1 MQMNSEILSAEEEL
15 ELINKYT
22 RTPLT
27 KDDVYTFTVT
37 LCDNE
42 IDRDFE
48 CFSVKS
54 LEKLK
59 ELFIGKTGIA
69 DHSMRSEDQSARI
82 YYCYIESDPQKK
94 TSKGETYTALK
105 ARAYT
110 LRTES
115 NKDFIASIDGGIKKE
130 VSIGCAVSKITCS
143 VCGKNMKVHRCEHI
157 RGKTYK
163 GAVCHGILE
172 NPTDAY
178 EWSFVAVPAQR
189 NAGVT
194 KSFLPKEEKT
204 VDTAKIIKS
213 MTEDNSITAQKAQEL
228 SDYIEKLEGLA
239 KQAQCYKEHLT
250 KDISRFAGIIMPRVN
265 TKQFTE
271 NCMEMDIDSLK
282 KLRDDM
288 KKQAGE
294 ILPVSTQLKSSVSKN
309 IRNNNDF
316 II

>member
-1 MQMNSEILSAEEEL
+1 MNSEILSAEKEL

-22 RTPLT
+22 RASLT
-27 KDDVYTFTVT
+27 AEDVYTFTVT

-48 CFSVKS
+48 CFSIKS
-54 LEKLK
+54 LEKLRD
-59 ELFIGKTGIA
+59 LFIGKTGIA

-82 YYCYIESDPQKK
+82 YHCYIESDPQKK
-94 TSKGETYTALK
+94 TSKGEAYTALK

-110 LRTES
+110 LRTDS
-115 NKDFIASIDGGIKKE
+115 NSDFIASIDGGIRKE
-130 VSIGCAVSKITCS
+130 VSIGCAVSKVTCS
-143 VCGKNMKVHRCEHI
+143 ICGKNMKTHSCEHI
-157 RGKTYK
+157 KGKTYK
-163 GAVCHGILE
+163 GKLCHGILE

-194 KSFLPKEEKT
+194 KSFLPGEEKT

-213 MTEDNSITAQKAQEL
+213 MTEDNSITAERAKEL
-228 SDYIEKLEGLA
+228 SDYIESLEELA
-239 KQAQCYKEHLT
+239 KQAQSYKEHLT
-250 KDISRFAGIIMPRVN
+250 KDIARFAGIIMPKVN
-265 TKQFTE
+265 TKQFAE
-271 NCMEMDIDSLK
+271 NCRAMDIDALK

-288 KKQAGE
+288 EKQAGE
-294 ILPVSTQLKSSVSKN
+294 IFPVSTQLKSSAAKA
-309 IRNNNDF
+309 RGNNNDF

>member
-1 MQMNSEILSAEEEL
+1 MNSEISSAEKEL

-27 KDDVYTFTVT
+27 ADDVYTFTVT

-54 LEKLK
+54 LEKLR

-82 YYCYIESDPQKK
+82 YYCYLESDPQKK
-94 TSKGETYTALK
+94 TSKGEIYTALK

-110 LRTES
+110 LRTEG
-115 NKDFIASIDGGIKKE
+115 NKDFIASVDGGIRKE
-130 VSIGCAVSKITCS
+130 VSIGCAVSKVICS
-143 VCGKNMKVHRCEHI
+143 ICGKNMKEHRCEHI
-157 RGKTYK
+157 KGKTYS
-163 GAVCHGILE
+163 GSLCHGILE

-194 KSFLPKEEKT
+194 KSFLPREEKT
-204 VDTAKIIKS
+204 VDAAKIIKS
-213 MTEDNSITAQKAQEL
+213 MTQDNSINAEQAKEL
-228 SDYIEKLEGLA
+228 SDYIEGLEELA

-250 KDISRFAGIIMPRVN
+250 KDISRFAGIIMPKVN

-271 NCMEMDIDSLK
+271 NCMNMDIDSLK

-288 KKQAGE
+288 QKQAGE
-294 ILPVSTQLKSSVSKN
+294 ILPVSSQIRAAATNKSHKN
-309 IRNNNDF
+309 TDF

>member
-1 MQMNSEILSAEEEL
+1 MNKEILSPEKEL
-15 ELINKYT
+15 ELINSYT

-27 KDDVYTFTVT
+27 AADVYTFTVT

-82 YYCYIESDPQKK
+82 YHCYIEADPQKK

-110 LRTES
+110 LKTEG
-115 NKDFIASIDGGIKKE
+115 NKDFIASIDGGIRKE
-130 VSIGCAVSKITCS
+130 VSIGCAVSKVICS
-143 VCGKNMKVHRCEHI
+143 VCGKNMKEHRCEHAK
-157 RGKTYK
+157 GKTYK
-163 GAVCHGILE
+163 GKLCHGILE

-194 KSFLPKEEKT
+194 KSFSLKEEHKMNSSEI
-204 VDTAKIIKS
+204 VKWF
-213 MTEDNSITAQKAQEL
+213 TEDSSLTAEKAKEL
-228 SDYIEKLEGLA
+228 SDYIEKLEELA

-250 KDISRFAGIIMPRVN
+250 KDISRFARIIMPKVD

-271 NCMEMDIDSLK
+271 NCAEMDLDSLK

-288 KKQAGE
+288 QKQAGE
-294 ILPVSTQLKSSVSKN
+294 IFPASSQ
-309 IRNNNDF
+309 IRASASHKAHNNNDF

>member
-1 MQMNSEILSAEEEL
+1 MNNEILSSEKEL
-15 ELINKYT
+15 ELINNYT

-27 KDDVYTFTVT
+27 ADDVYTFTVT

-54 LEKLK
+54 LEKLRS
-59 ELFIGKTGIA
+59 LFEGKTGIA
-69 DHSMRSEDQSARI
+69 DHSMLSKDQTARI
-82 YYCYIESDPQKK
+82 YYCFIESDPTKK

-105 ARAYT
+105 AKAYT
-110 LRTES
+110 LKNES
-115 NKDFIASIDGGIKKE
+115 NKDLIEAIDGGIKKE
-130 VSIGCAVSKITCS
+130 VSIGCAVSRVTCS
-143 VCGKNMKVHRCEHI
+143 ICGKNMKTHRCEHI
-157 RGKTYK
+157 KGKTYK
-163 GAVCHGILE
+163 GKLCYGILE
-172 NPTDAY
+172 DPTDAY

-194 KSFLPKEEKT
+194 KSFSPKEEIRMNSS
-204 VDTAKIIKS
+204 DIIKWV
-213 MTEDNSITAQKAQEL
+213 TEDSSVTTEKAKEL
-228 SDYIEKLEGLA
+228 NDYITKLEELA

-250 KDISRFAGIIMPRVN
+250 KDISRFARIIMPKVD

-271 NCMEMDIDSLK
+271 NCMDMDLDSLR

-294 ILPVSTQLKSSVSKN
+294 IFPVSSQIKASASRKHQ
-309 IRNNNDF
+309 NNTDF